1 MRERGARGGAA
12 VSSDLG
18 GARVPAVESGGLAPA
33 LALLLS
39 HTAVCR
45 PPPPPLSALPGR
57 ALFPRAPPPHP
68 HATMG
73 ERKVLNQYYPP
84 DFDPSRLPRVKRAE
98 ANMLKVRKKKHIW
111 GEERGERGGELLHR
125 HGCAGPSGDGGRVLP
140 SSPCRDLGGTAGRGR
155 KESAA
160 RAPRR
165 DVGPRRPRCSPRF
178 PLPFFPLSPQVR
190 MMLPMSIRCGTCGSY
205 MCKVREAAGV

>member
-1 MRERGARGGAA
+1 MSPR
-12 VSSDLG
+12 S
-18 GARVPAVESGGLAPA
+18 RVEGWP
-33 LALLLS
+33 LLS
-39 HTAVCR
+39 LFSSLAHR
-45 PPPPPLSALPGR
+45 RLPPPPPPPPLSALPGR
-57 ALFPRAPPPHP
+57 ALFPRPPPPHP

-155 KESAA
+155 KESAV

-165 DVGPRRPRCSPRF
+165 AVGPRRPQCSPRF
-178 PLPFFPLSPQVR
+178 PLPSFPLSPQVR